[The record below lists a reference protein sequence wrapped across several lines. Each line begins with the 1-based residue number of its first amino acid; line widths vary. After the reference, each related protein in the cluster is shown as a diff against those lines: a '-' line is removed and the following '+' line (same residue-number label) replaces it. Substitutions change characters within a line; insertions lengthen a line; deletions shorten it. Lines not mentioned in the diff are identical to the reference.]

1 LQNWHL
7 YFFSGAPPV
16 ALRVVEGDAVPGATR
31 VMAAA
36 AAAGISTARSSFT
49 GDV

>member
-1 LQNWHL
+1 L
-7 YFFSGAPPV
+7 YFFSGAPPE

-31 VMAAA
+31 VMDAAAA

-49 GDV
+49 EVVLRL